1 MADAALEMVLRR
13 DRIIVAAALAV
24 LAALAW
30 SYLYLLCLA
39 AAMDVLRRHQPGIW
53 PSNLSRRLR

>member
-1 MADAALEMVLRR
+1 MADVALEMVLRR
-13 DRIIVAAALAV
+13 DRIIVAAVLAV

-39 AAMDVLRRHQPGIW
+39 AAMDVLRRDQPGIVAK
-53 PSNLSRRLR
+53 